1 MDKKNQTPENGTQ
14 ESTGK
19 GFEVIDA
26 DKGLFSLW
34 DTIFQT
40 KREWQISDEAS
51 PGVALLMEKA
61 EKNGQKIMEKVPEG
75 KKIHDVLKTM
85 STEEQNELLSNVQK
99 NAHRQI
105 SYMSTICTPLFELPD
120 IFENKI
126 DALAACLNDKKDSA
140 KITAFFLARSVSTTM
155 LDGDLKVEMNR
166 ILEKL

>member
-1 MDKKNQTPENGTQ
+1 
-14 ESTGK
+14 
-19 GFEVIDA
+19 
-26 DKGLFSLW
+26 
-34 DTIFQT
+34 
-40 KREWQISDEAS
+40 
-51 PGVALLMEKA
+51 MEKA
-61 EKNGQKIMEKVPEG
+61 EKNGQKIMDKVPEG

-85 STEEQNELLSNVQK
+85 STEEQNELLSEVQK

-155 LDGDLKVEMNR
+155 LDGDLKTQMNK